1 MQVKNIIFDLGG
13 VILNVDYDL
22 SVKKFEEL
30 GLADFQ
36 ELYAQSGQSKL
47 FDDLEIGAIKGDEFI
62 KKIKTKI
69 NRQVADEKIKAA
81 WNAMIL
87 DYPIERLALLKHLKS
102 KYNTFLLSNT
112 NEIHEQYFI
121 DILSSTTSENSLDPY
136 FNKVYF
142 SHKIGLRKPN
152 PEVFNYIL
160 QENNFIAEETLFIDD
175 SFQHIEAAK
184 KLGINAVLLRKGQTI
199 ESDLGL

>member
-87 DYPIERLALLKHLKS
+87 DYPIERLALLKRLKS

-136 FNKVYF
+136 FHKVYF
-142 SHKIGLRKPN
+142 SHKIGLRKPH

-160 QENNFIAEETLFIDD
+160 QENNLIAEETLFIDD